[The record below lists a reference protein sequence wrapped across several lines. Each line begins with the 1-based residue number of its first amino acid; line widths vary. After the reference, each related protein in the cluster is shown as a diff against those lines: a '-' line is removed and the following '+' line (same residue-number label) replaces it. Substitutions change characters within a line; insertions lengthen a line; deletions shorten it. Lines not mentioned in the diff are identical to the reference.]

1 MVKFVQHAIIPLVF
15 LVIQEITVYVI
26 RVQTTFGMELI
37 VVRANCYK
45 IFKLKLNKTVY

>member
-15 LVIQEITVYVI
+15 LVIQEITVYVR